1 MQLRVRCI
9 DPTLSCKDIYISF
22 EIEYKCRSKK
32 NTCVEGNGTWYEGT
46 D

>member
-1 MQLRVRCI
+1 MDASYPLFL
-9 DPTLSCKDIYISF
+9 TSWCKDIYISF

>member
-1 MQLRVRCI
+1 M
-9 DPTLSCKDIYISF
+9 DASF